1 MATRMYSARRLLLT
15 GAAALGLGACDLDVT
30 NPAII
35 DADTFDPQTDAA
47 VLSLSAQTN
56 FYQAA
61 DAAAIRGAYF
71 TGEMWVGAVRQETND
86 FGRRVITSAN
96 LDINTS
102 LWGPLSVAI
111 ATNENVLQVLKDA
124 SDASSNI
131 NIARS
136 ALASAYSLV
145 LMAEHFCEGT
155 MLVGPPM
162 TPNQLLDSAIV
173 RFNRAATVAGALT
186 SAEAV
191 KIATSAKVGLARAYL
206 QKGEN
211 ANAIT
216 AASAVP
222 AAFVHNI
229 IHVDD
234 AANRGR
240 AGNAMYSTTVAN
252 SFVVPAEYRALDDP
266 RVTWQNRNRKA
277 ADGQLDLYYQLKYPG
292 YATPVRLA
300 SGLEARYIVAEAQ
313 LKQGSTTAALAL
325 ITERRLAGGQGAFTG
340 TTSAQILAELMDQ
353 RARDFWLEAKHMG
366 DYRRNPAATPY
377 VPPAGSPFYKSS
389 QGNFGT
395 LTCIPVPKEETDT
408 NPNWPKS

>member
-1 MATRMYSARRLLLT
+1 MISARRILLT
-15 GAAALGLGACDLDVT
+15 GAAALSLGGCDLDVT

-35 DADTFDPQTDAA
+35 DADTFDPLTEGA

-56 FYQAA
+56 FYNAY
-61 DAAAIRGAYF
+61 DGTAIRGAF
-71 TGEMWVGAVRQETND
+71 FSGEMWVGATRQETND

-111 ATNENVLQVLKDA
+111 ATNERVLEVLRDA
-124 SDASSNI
+124 PDAATNL

-136 ALASAYSLV
+136 SLSSAYALV

-155 MLVGPPM
+155 LLVGPPM

-173 RFNRAATVAGALT
+173 RFNRAATVAGT
-186 SAEAV
+186 STAAEAV

-222 AAFVHNI
+222 PVFVHNV

-240 AGNAMYSTTVAN
+240 AGNGLYSTTVGN
-252 SFVVPAEYRALDDP
+252 TFVVPATYRALNDP
-266 RVTWQNRNRKA
+266 RVLWQNRSRKA
-277 ADGQLDLYYQLKYPG
+277 QDGQLDLYYQLKYAG
-292 YATPVRLA
+292 YGSPVRIA

-313 LKQGSTTAALAL
+313 LKQGTTTAALAL
-325 ITERRLAGGQGAFTG
+325 IAERRAAGTQPAFTG
-340 TTSAQILAELMDQ
+340 TSNAEILAELMDQ

-366 DYRRNPAATPY
+366 DYRRNPTATPY
-377 VPPAGSPFYKSS
+377 VPAAGTPFYKAS
-389 QGNFGT
+389 QGNFGN
-395 LTCIPVPKEETDT
+395 LTCVPVPKEETDT
-408 NPNWPKS
+408 NPNWPRS